1 VSTTLN
7 SNATGAMQ
15 DEIVESNGSTQEV
28 DKYIEQCRSLCS
40 DPLISEKTRDMYE
53 GMFDELKEGG
63 EVDKARENVGFLI
76 QMLNEARGYK
86 LDFESKLDDYVR
98 QGFISEESKTKS
110 VEWFYDPDTPEF
122 YRKQWIKDKF
132 PNYLKERKE
141 LASKRKGL
149 AEDIDKIGV
158 DNIQNSK
165 LRKEIEFLKDNKEW
179 FGTLGFTQRKNLI
192 DRIKAGLAIE
202 GKSDVYKVLFKKAE
216 KVLLDATQKPHPA
229 LHRDKVGRWLKKI
242 FESNANPKQIDAFI
256 TGNGHS
262 GGKSLPELIE
272 VWRKV
277 AIEFWTLR
285 EDSAFNGTKKT
296 FINTKEFLHKHY
308 DDRVSYINLMKTQR
322 DRAKVL
328 RSQAMSRVFMPN
340 KIEWIDKHLFDGSH
354 TLTDLESIING
365 DLAQYLNPIEDYMD
379 GKEFE
384 EEEDSGI
391 EVGQSDAKQIDAIIE
406 SLPVGLQSMMVAL
419 CELGS
424 DCVKMAG
431 WASYNREWSRKN
443 GYLTDEREEE
453 AIRVGKMQA
462 KMRMRKEK
470 KRGVVNETI
479 QGETGEAEYI
489 ELSRTS
495 ATNVCLDTNDTGARS
510 AFVETVR
517 RTKNDG
523 RAWYWTNLILHS
535 NGNLMSSEDQKNFTS
550 KTYKMRNLLRSL
562 ESKGK
567 RYEFS
572 STAVDLSH
580 KAQEY
585 KKPTKSERS
594 ANYSGSKA

>member
-1 VSTTLN
+1 VSTALN

-15 DEIVESNGSTQEV
+15 DEIVESNGSSKEV
-28 DKYIEQCRSLCS
+28 DKYIEQCRSLCH

-53 GMFDELKEGG
+53 GMFGELKDSG
-63 EVDKARENVGFLI
+63 EVEKARENVGLLTQVI
-76 QMLNEARGYK
+76 SEARSYK
-86 LDFESKLDDYVR
+86 IDFDLKLDDYVR
-98 QGFISEESKTKS
+98 QGFISEESKEKS
-110 VEWFYDPDTPEF
+110 MKWFYDSDTPEF
-122 YRKQWIKDKF
+122 YRKQWIKTKF
-132 PNYLKERKE
+132 PEYLKERKDLSE
-141 LASKRKGL
+141 KRKGL
-149 AEDIDKIGV
+149 IGEIDKVGIDKI
-158 DNIQNSK
+158 QNPK

-202 GKSDVYKVLFKKAE
+202 GKDDAYKVLFKKAE

-242 FESNANPKQIDAFI
+242 FESNANPKQINAFI
-256 TGNGHS
+256 TGEGHS

-277 AIEFWTLR
+277 AIEFWILR

-296 FINTKEFLHKHY
+296 FINTKEFLHKNY
-308 DDRVSYINLMKTQR
+308 KERVSYKKTMENQR

-340 KIEWIDKHLFDGSH
+340 KVEWIDKHLFDGSH

-365 DLAQYLNPIEDYMD
+365 DLAQYLNPIEDYME

-384 EEEDSGI
+384 EEEDNGI
-391 EVGQSDAKQIDAIIE
+391 EVGQSDATQIDEIIK
-406 SLPVGLQSMMVAL
+406 SLPIGLQSMMIAL

-424 DCVKMAG
+424 DCMKAAG

-443 GYLTDEREEE
+443 GYLNDEREQE

-495 ATNVCLDTNDTGARS
+495 ATNVCLDTSDTGARS

-535 NGNLMSSEDQKNFTS
+535 NGNLMSSEDQKIFTS
-550 KTYKMRNLLRSL
+550 KAYKMKNLLKSL

-572 STAVDLSH
+572 STAVDLAY
-580 KAQEY
+580 KAKAY
-585 KKPTKSERS
+585 TKPKKANGS
-594 ANYSGSKA
+594 A